1 MEIIT
6 DYLVIGSGIAGL
18 SFALQAAKTGR
29 VAVVTKKEKAEGSTN
44 YAQGGIA
51 SVFDREDSF
60 DLHIKDTL
68 KSGDGLCHE
77 DIVRLVVEEGPER
90 IEELIAMGVRFSLQG
105 KDGQALDLGR

>member
-18 SFALQAAKTGR
+18 SFALQAAKTGS

-51 SVFDREDSF
+51 SVFDQDDSF
-60 DLHIKDTL
+60 DL
-68 KSGDGLCHE
+68 
-77 DIVRLVVEEGPER
+77 
-90 IEELIAMGVRFSLQG
+90 
-105 KDGQALDLGR
+105 